1 MSVIETTTFR
11 LTDAS
16 DEQQFLEADA
26 ALQSGFA
33 YQQTGLARRTTAR
46 RDDGVWIVIEI
57 WSDGAAAD
65 GAAAERPGS
74 PLVAAYDAM
83 IDHDSLETS
92 RWAALD

>member
-46 RDDGVWIVIEI
+46 
-57 WSDGAAAD
+57 WSAISA
-65 GAAAERPGS
+65 RP
-74 PLVAAYDAM
+74 
-83 IDHDSLETS
+83 
-92 RWAALD
+92 